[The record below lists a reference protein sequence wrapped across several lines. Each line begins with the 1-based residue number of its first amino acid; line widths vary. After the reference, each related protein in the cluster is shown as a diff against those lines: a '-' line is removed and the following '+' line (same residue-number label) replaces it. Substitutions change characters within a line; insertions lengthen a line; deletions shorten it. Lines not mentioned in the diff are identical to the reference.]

1 MKKIYYW
8 SPFTS
13 RVATILSVINS
24 AQMFNKYSNNKDY
37 RATIVDAVGEWSPF
51 QDIITKK
58 NIEKIC
64 LNKNSSFHKYK
75 INGFIKSR
83 IAYWYIFFKSTFKLH
98 ALLKHNKPEFLIIH
112 LLTSLP
118 ILLFFFN
125 NTRQN

>member
-58 NIEKIC
+58 NI
-64 LNKNSSFHKYK
+64 
-75 INGFIKSR
+75 
-83 IAYWYIFFKSTFKLH
+83 
-98 ALLKHNKPEFLIIH
+98 
-112 LLTSLP
+112 
-118 ILLFFFN
+118 
-125 NTRQN
+125 